1 MNWYDNILG
10 AFSTPNSTTANSNV
24 NGATTSNQ
32 SSVGSFLNGL
42 VNLGNQGV
50 NAYRT
55 VADAGTSNSG
65 STSTGSSA
73 GASTWT
79 KYLPWILIGGGL
91 LLVLALFRHGD

>member
-1 MNWYDNILG
+1 MSWYDNILG
-10 AFSTPNSTTANSNV
+10 AFSTPNSTAANSTV
-24 NGATTSNQ
+24 NGAATSNQ
-32 SSVGSFLNGL
+32 SSIGSFLNGL

-55 VADAGTSNSG
+55 VADAGTTNSG
-65 STSTGSSA
+65 GTTTSSSA
-73 GASTWT
+73 SASTWT